1 MKIKWS
7 LFVTRQVIEEK
18 RVEHIINRIIIG
30 LDR

>member
-18 RVEHIINRIIIG
+18 RVERIINRIIIG